1 MLGTMLAVALVASA
15 PVAHARPKDS
25 PRFYKSFDGVKIHY
39 EIDGTGPA
47 VVLLHGFTGT
57 VDSWKRTALHEALRD
72 AGFRVVVPEMRGNGL
87 SDKPHKPEAYEH
99 DAEARDI
106 IGLVRH
112 LKIKDYAVVGYSRGS
127 IIASRVLLLDS
138 RVSKAVLGG
147 MGSDFTNPEWPRR
160 LMFYRAL
167 AGDPEPSLEGFMKYI
182 KESGVDQLAMAYLQ
196 KSQPSTS
203 KAELATVAK
212 PTLVICGDR
221 DEDNGSSQELAS
233 FIPGAAY
240 RRVPGDHGSTSKSKA
255 FADEVM
261 RFLTQQAQLSPKPVP
276 SQ

>member
-1 MLGTMLAVALVASA
+1 MLGRMLVVALSSA
-15 PVAHARPKDS
+15 PVAPARAKDS

-39 EIDGTGPA
+39 EVDGAGPA

-57 VDSWKRTALHEALRD
+57 VDSWKRTALHQALRD

-87 SDKPHKPEAYEH
+87 SDKPHKPEAYER

-106 IGLVRH
+106 VGLVGH

-127 IIASRVLLLDS
+127 IIASRVLLQDR

-167 AGDPEPSLEGFMKYI
+167 AGEPEPSLEGFMKYI

-203 KAELATVAK
+203 RAELATVTK

-233 FIPGAAY
+233 FIPSAEY
-240 RRVPGDHGSTSKSKA
+240 RRVPGDHGSTSRSQA
-255 FADEVM
+255 FSDEVM
-261 RFLTQQAQLSPKPVP
+261 RFLTRSAPPSPSLP
-276 SQ
+276 